1 MFGFPGHNLTQVRIL
16 LLSNESSG
24 SSDSQVVASI
34 GQELSALGSVTSLV
48 PSSLESFDEEVSHA
62 ARDADL
68 LVVAGGDGTVNCAV
82 NALRDALGSVKFA
95 LVPMGTGNDLART
108 LEVSRDP
115 LEAARAIVSG
125 TERSIDVWRARGQGV
140 DRFFI
145 NACMGGFPVE
155 VNESIDEDLKR
166 KVGPLAFVI
175 GGARGAADMA
185 RYRVTI
191 DGKELDECIAAGVG
205 NGQTCGGGVR
215 VWPQADPSDGLLDA
229 CVLSAEGV
237 GDALKLAAT
246 VRLGRHTGL
255 EEVVTLQAERIEI
268 SSEPAME
275 FNLDGELVELVTP
288 VTFEGAGS
296 ITMRV

>member
-1 MFGFPGHNLTQVRIL
+1 MRIL

-24 SSDSQVVASI
+24 SSDSQVVEFIA
-34 GQELSALGSVTSLV
+34 QVLSALGSVTSLV

-68 LVVAGGDGTVNCAV
+68 LGVAGGDGTVNCAV

-108 LEVSRDP
+108 LDVSRDP
-115 LEAARAIVSG
+115 LEAARAVVSG
-125 TERSIDVWRARGQGV
+125 SELSIDVWRARGEGV
-140 DRFFI
+140 DRLFV

-155 VNESIDEDLKR
+155 VNEAIDEDLKR

-175 GGARGAADMA
+175 GGARGAAEMT
-185 RYRVTI
+185 RHRVTI
-191 DGKELDECIAAGVG
+191 NGKELDDCIAAGVG

-229 CVLSAEGV
+229 CVLSVEGVADTLDAEDACVEGV

-246 VRLGRHTGL
+246 VRSGRH
-255 EEVVTLQAERIEI
+255 
-268 SSEPAME
+268 
-275 FNLDGELVELVTP
+275 
-288 VTFEGAGS
+288 
-296 ITMRV
+296 